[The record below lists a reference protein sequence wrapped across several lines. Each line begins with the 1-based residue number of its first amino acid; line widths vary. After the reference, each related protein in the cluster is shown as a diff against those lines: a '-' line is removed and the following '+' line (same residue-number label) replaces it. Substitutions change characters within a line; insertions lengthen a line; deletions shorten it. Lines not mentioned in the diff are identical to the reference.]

1 MQITTT
7 TKNDTTIATLAGRM
21 DAMTTTEF
29 DRWFAEQQAAGNNRF
44 VLDLQGL
51 DYISSAGLRSLLA
64 AAKQMKARN
73 GSLLLCGLSGTVE
86 EVFKMSGFLTIFQS
100 FSSVEDALQASGA

>member
-1 MQITTT
+1 MQITATI
-7 TKNDTTIATLAGRM
+7 KEDTTIVALAGRM
-21 DAMTTTEF
+21 DAMTTVEF
-29 DRWFAEQQAAGNNRF
+29 DRWLATQLAAENKRF

-73 GSLLLCGLSGTVE
+73 GVLLLCGLGGTVE
-86 EVFKMSGFLTIFQS
+86 EVFRMSGFLTIFQS
-100 FSSVEDALQASGA
+100 FSTVEEALGAMA